1 MPQKFRI
8 RLATTSH
15 ILNKFSIHEAVSVLA
30 GIGYDAIEIWSSDL
44 EKQLTAEKTSLE
56 KIRDALF
63 KNKMTGTI
71 HGPLADHESP
81 DKTKFNLCSKV
92 KKLRDK
98 SIRKNLLALNFADKL
113 GFKVVVVHPGHTDKA
128 DEDADREYWDLQIDA
143 LKILTK
149 RAEKL
154 NLDLAIEV
162 MENRG
167 KEFITDSPS
176 MHKILK
182 AINSEH
188 AGVTLD
194 ITHAFTHGQDKPV
207 EFMESL
213 KEHIFHAHFSG
224 YSDKKTH
231 VPLHMSTISSEH
243 LDNALKKL
251 VQYHAGWLTLE
262 GHLIGIMDD
271 TKENEKK
278 TAAMN
283 MEYILKELKSLQL
296 I

>member
-15 ILNKFSIHEAVSVLA
+15 ILNKFSIHEAVTVLA

-44 EKQLTAEKTSLE
+44 EQQLADDKTSLE
-56 KIRDALF
+56 KIRNSLF

-81 DKTKFNLCSKV
+81 DKTKLNLCSKK
-92 KKLRDK
+92 KKLRNK

-113 GFKVVVVHPGHTDKA
+113 GLKVVVIHPGHTDNA
-128 DEDADREYWDLQIDA
+128 DEDADQAYWDLQIDA
-143 LKILTK
+143 LKILTEK
-149 RAEKL
+149 AEKL

-167 KEFITDSPS
+167 KEFITDPS
-176 MHKILK
+176 SMYRILK

-188 AGVTLD
+188 AGVTVD
-194 ITHAFTHGQDKPV
+194 ITHAFTHGLAKPE
-207 EFMESL
+207 EFIESL
-213 KEHIFHAHFSG
+213 KGHIFHAHFSG
-224 YSDKKTH
+224 YSEKKTH
-231 VPLHMSTISSEH
+231 VPLHMSEIPSEY

-251 VQYHAGWLTLE
+251 VQYHAGYLTLE

-271 TKENEKK
+271 TKANEKVI
-278 TAAMN
+278 AAMN
-283 MEYILKELKSLQL
+283 MEYIRKELKSLL
-296 I
+296 LK